1 MDLVGRA
8 FIGPR
13 IDREAV
19 ASVARNKYSPR
30 LLEVRPVMRLQCS
43 LCNASVIAR
52 GLQADITWLRLFA
65 HTVFIKRAGPC
76 QAAIFT
82 ARDMTPGA
90 SSNEDDTPR
99 RYESRTSQC
108 GVGAKPASAASR

>member
-1 MDLVGRA
+1 MRGCEHKLGYRQKL
-8 FIGPR
+8 
-13 IDREAV
+13 
-19 ASVARNKYSPR
+19 SVFLIRPLNKYSTR
-30 LLEVRPVMRLQCS
+30 LFEVRPVMRLQCS

-82 ARDMTPGA
+82 AREWPPGETP
-90 SSNEDDTPR
+90 NKEDPPR